1 MENASVVH
9 CIYRAGNVD
18 RGSVPIVGRYQD
30 RGVAEA
36 EAHKLTDTTGVLH
49 EVETRGATWGPA
61 MPAR

>member
-1 MENASVVH
+1 MSGVVY
-9 CIYRAGNVD
+9 CVYRAGDVV

-30 RGVAEA
+30 RGVAQA
-36 EAHKLTDTTGVLH
+36 ESHRLTEVTGILH